1 MRVERAQFTGLYGYR
16 QKNLAQVTGFC
27 YETPDGSIYRV
38 FQLTIIS
45 TYRDLVHQGAVLQ
58 DPAQELAVEK
68 LQLLAQRLQ
77 GYRPGKRR
85 RLFGRAE
92 PEPEGLYIYGDVGR
106 GKSMLMDLFFD
117 LAPQEKKRR
126 VHFHAFML
134 EVHDEIFRWRK
145 LSETERRG
153 EPFHVKGAGDD
164 PIPPVAQ
171 KIASEAVLLCFDE
184 FQVSDVADAMI
195 LGRLFE
201 ALFERGVIVV
211 ATSNRDPW
219 SLYQGGLNRALFEPF
234 IAMIAE
240 KLDVH
245 HLDSPKDYRLERL
258 KGAPV
263 YHFPL
268 GAAAD
273 QALQEAFRQLT
284 DGAVGSPFALEVKG
298 RKVILPRTAKGVAM
312 ASFEALCGAA
322 LGAGDYL
329 ALAGAFDTLILAGIP
344 ALGPENRNEAKRF
357 VTLIDALYESH
368 TKLIASADVPVEQLY
383 LTGDGS
389 FEFART
395 VSRLIEMQ
403 SVEYWE
409 G

>member
-1 MRVERAQFTGLYGYR
+1 M
-16 QKNLAQVTGFC
+16 
-27 YETPDGSIYRV
+27 
-38 FQLTIIS
+38 TIIS
-45 TYRDLVHQGAVLQ
+45 AYRDLVRSGQVTQ

-68 LQLLAQRLQ
+68 LQLLVQRLE

-92 PEPEGLYIYGDVGR
+92 PEPVGLYLYGDVGR

-126 VHFHAFML
+126 VHFHAFMQ
-134 EVHDEIFRWRK
+134 EVHEEIFRWRK
-145 LSETERRG
+145 LSEAARRG
-153 EPFHVKGAGDD
+153 EPHYVKGAGDD
-164 PIPPVAQ
+164 PIPPVAA
-171 KIASEAVLLCFDE
+171 KIAAEAVLLCFDE

-219 SLYQGGLNRALFEPF
+219 SLYEGGLNRPLFEPF

-240 KLDVH
+240 KLEVH
-245 HLDSPKDYRLERL
+245 HLDSPRDYRLERL

-263 YHFPL
+263 YHCPL
-268 GAAAD
+268 GAQADAA
-273 QALQEAFRQLT
+273 LEAAFEQLT
-284 DGAVGSPFALEVKG
+284 DGAAGEPFSLEVKG
-298 RKVILPRTAKGVAM
+298 RQVVLPRTAKGVAM

-329 ALAGAFDTLILAGIP
+329 ALAGAFDTLILSGIP
-344 ALGPENRNEAKRF
+344 ALGPESRNEAKRF
-357 VTLIDALYESH
+357 VTLVDALYEAH
-368 TKLIASADVPVEQLY
+368 GKLIASAEVPVLGLY
-383 LTGDGS
+383 PAGDGS

-395 VSRLIEMQ
+395 VSRLMEMQ

-409 G
+409 R